1 MIALPAL
8 VFDVN
13 ETLLDLESVAPVFER
28 IFGEARVMREWFAQ
42 LILYAEVL
50 TLTGGYRP
58 FGELGGAVL
67 RMVGQTH
74 DVAIGEADISELREA
89 IAGMKP
95 HPEVAGALVRLQE
108 AGFRLF
114 TMTNNPRAT
123 AEAQLKAA
131 GIADLFERRFS
142 IDDGVQL
149 YKPAPETYAAVAA
162 EIGMPPARLCM
173 IACHAWDTIGALAAG
188 WEAALILRP
197 GNAPLPLGAQ
207 PAIIGHDL
215 DEVAAALMAHPAASQ
230 KTT

>member
-1 MIALPAL
+1 MTALPAL

-42 LILYAEVL
+42 LILYSEVL

-67 RMVGQTH
+67 KMVGQTR
-74 DVAIGEADISELREA
+74 DVAIGEADISALRDA

-123 AEAQLKAA
+123 AEAQLEAA

-162 EIGMPPARLCM
+162 EIGLPPARL
-173 IACHAWDTIGALAAG
+173 GV
-188 WEAALILRP
+188 
-197 GNAPLPLGAQ
+197 Q
-207 PAIIGHDL
+207 PAIVGRDL
-215 DEVAAALMAHPAASQ
+215 DEVAAGLMARFA
-230 KTT
+230 